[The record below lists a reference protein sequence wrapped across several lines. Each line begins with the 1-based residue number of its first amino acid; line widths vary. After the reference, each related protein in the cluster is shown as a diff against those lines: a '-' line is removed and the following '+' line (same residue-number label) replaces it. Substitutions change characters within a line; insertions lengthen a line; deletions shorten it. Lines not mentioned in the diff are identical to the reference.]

1 MDEGSSI
8 AMVQLETTGHYPK
21 YVQSSLEIP
30 FLMCEINLWADLC
43 QLVLCQQWQVFYTFQ
58 HTSTRRVTD
67 PVNMCKRW
75 KRRWKIMDTSLL
87 ENIQMLEIRPQSVLK
102 LNISS
107 PPFSTK
113 DCQRVSLDLK
123 PCSLSDKVRFYRS
136 DYWDAWKCWLRLEFL
151 HHSTSAMK
159 IKNVHYSPLFFFH
172 YTVEQHGPWYETH
185 DHIG

>member
-1 MDEGSSI
+1 
-8 AMVQLETTGHYPK
+8 
-21 YVQSSLEIP
+21 
-30 FLMCEINLWADLC
+30 MCEINLWADLC

-87 ENIQMLEIRPQSVLK
+87 ESIQMLEIRPQSVLK
-102 LNISS
+102 LFQYSLHKRNISS

-151 HHSTSAMK
+151 HHSTSAIRSAYVEFSPCEFFKRIVQPHSALMK
-159 IKNVHYSPLFFFH
+159 IKNVHYSPLFFF
-172 YTVEQHGPWYETH
+172 TIQ
-185 DHIG
+185 